1 MLSEIFCRI
10 YSIFICIVYFHF
22 LYFKIVL
29 ESKKG
34 KFYQTL
40 RTMTYIHQ
48 INTRTGTMTKSIDT
62 GRVAENDMEFG
73 KLLAQLR
80 KEKGLLQ
87 KEVATHLNMTVAT
100 VSNYEKGVHLP
111 DLHTLILLADFY
123 DVSTD
128 YLLQRTDCRTSI
140 DTLNHQLSA
149 DYTVGD
155 MMNTVMELDDHNT
168 QALLDYYDLLLLRNS
183 IKRVK

>member
-1 MLSEIFCRI
+1 
-10 YSIFICIVYFHF
+10 
-22 LYFKIVL
+22 
-29 ESKKG
+29 
-34 KFYQTL
+34 
-40 RTMTYIHQ
+40 
-48 INTRTGTMTKSIDT
+48 
-62 GRVAENDMEFG
+62 MEFG
-73 KLLAQLR
+73 KLLAKLR

-111 DLHTLILLADFY
+111 DLNTLVMLADFY

-128 YLLQRTDCRTSI
+128 YLLQRTDYKASI
-140 DTLNHQLSA
+140 DTLNHRLSA

-155 MMNTVMELDDHNT
+155 LINTVMELDAHNT
-168 QALLDYYDLLLLRNS
+168 QSLLDYYELLVLRNS